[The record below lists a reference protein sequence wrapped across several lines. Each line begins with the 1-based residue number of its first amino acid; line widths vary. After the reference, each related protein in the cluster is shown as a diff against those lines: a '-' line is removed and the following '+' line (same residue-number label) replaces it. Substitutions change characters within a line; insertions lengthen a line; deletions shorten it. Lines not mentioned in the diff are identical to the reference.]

1 MDSCFF
7 LSVPR
12 RVCSFSLRIR
22 KRRRT
27 QPGNTSPPD
36 SGARITFVRIT
47 RCWPIRP
54 WSYVSVLEPYLLT
67 MHKRV
72 NLGEPS
78 HCSSSST
85 NAVSLSSAC
94 TISRVTRRKR
104 WASPLAKIRRISAS
118 GLQCR
123 SRPTREC
130 LPSASARESGTS
142 RTLPPYGPR
151 LALHTRSGHIETDR

>member
-7 LSVPR
+7 LSVA
-12 RVCSFSLRIR
+12 RVCSFSLRVWMS
-22 KRRRT
+22 RRT
-27 QPGNTSPPD
+27 QRGNTSPPD

-78 HCSSSST
+78 HCRFKST
-85 NAVSLSSAC
+85 NAVSLSSAF

-123 SRPTREC
+123 SRPTHEC

-151 LALHTRSGHIETDR
+151 LVLHTRSGRIETDR

>member
-36 SGARITFVRIT
+36 SGSRITFVRIT
-47 RCWPIRP
+47 RYPPIRP

-78 HCSSSST
+78 HCRFKST
-85 NAVSLSSAC
+85 NAVSLSSAF